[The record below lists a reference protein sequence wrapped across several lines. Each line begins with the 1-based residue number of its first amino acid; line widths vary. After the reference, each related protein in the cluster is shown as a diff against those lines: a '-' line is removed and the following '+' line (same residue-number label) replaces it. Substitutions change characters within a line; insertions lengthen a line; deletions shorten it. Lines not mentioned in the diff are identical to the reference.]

1 MPAPYGSRLMI
12 IMPMI
17 IMVPTE
23 TTETR
28 AMNAARLTQGKVREM
43 TVPIPLSDLIIEARL
58 RSA

>member
-1 MPAPYGSRLMI
+1 MI

-17 IMVPTE
+17 IMIPTE

-43 TVPIPLSDLIIEARL
+43 TVAIPLSDLIIEARL